1 MTYQAGTISD
11 DQTSLPQLPDW
22 VISGCAETRENV
34 AFLSGAALSHLHLVV
49 GHPGVPQ
56 SLLRERLALGAAEAC
71 MVRAG
76 RPERAGDLRDAVGFL
91 QPEDTPGP
99 AGEVFLSWRRAVER
113 PVSVKALHRALPTLA
128 PEQVAHWLD
137 GRGPRGAGQGGP
149 VARSAAILEIVL
161 AEKPREEVAALI
173 LADAVLAQSLGW
185 KHLVPL
191 LSAGLKR
198 GELRKTGADFWLAC
212 HRALVVSSVE
222 TTRLAADLARR
233 GGRLQAVA
241 PILRAKGAGAAV
253 ALLLEHDSVAPA
265 ALTSLSSDRAARRFC
280 DRLVELGVARELTG
294 RDTFRLYGL

>member
-22 VISGCAETRENV
+22 VISGCAETVENV

-128 PEQVAHWLD
+128 PEQIADWLD

-149 VARSAAILEIVL
+149 VARSAAILETVL

-185 KHLVPL
+185 KHLV
-191 LSAGLKR
+191 
-198 GELRKTGADFWLAC
+198 
-212 HRALVVSSVE
+212 LVASSVE